1 MGKLFSN
8 LSFEFSKI
16 FQKNYYFSLRS
27 KHVRCCFCMCSFF
40 SHFSFEIYSTYLTMH
55 CHKCL
60 FTWII
65 TQIKLELAWLLNTFF
80 SPIKAFKTPT
90 DYRLSRYCD
99 SSVESLRLSALR
111 CSKSLCEITEANDW
125 FSLN

>member
-1 MGKLFSN
+1 MGKSFSN

-65 TQIKLELAWLLNTFF
+65 TQIKLELAWLLNKFSDEVVEQKTLTKNTFF
-80 SPIKAFKTPT
+80 PLFRALKLQLITGFPITVI
-90 DYRLSRYCD
+90 L
-99 SSVESLRLSALR
+99 L
-111 CSKSLCEITEANDW
+111 
-125 FSLN
+125 